1 MLLQIADPDC
11 AGRDEGRPGAG
22 DIGRRERR
30 RIAAK
35 LGVARRQPA
44 AILNCHAAAV
54 FEELA
59 IRPQRVRSGDQRLGY
74 RRTIVS
80 RRRSYRDV
88 ERCDPAAAIDRD
100 RTGIVTGARPG

>member
-35 LGVARRQPA
+35 LGIARCQFA
-44 AILNCHAAAV
+44 SGFDDHAAGV
-54 FEELA
+54 LKEL
-59 IRPQRVRSGDQRLGY
+59 RVR
-74 RRTIVS
+74 
-80 RRRSYRDV
+80 
-88 ERCDPAAAIDRD
+88 P
-100 RTGIVTGARPG
+100 